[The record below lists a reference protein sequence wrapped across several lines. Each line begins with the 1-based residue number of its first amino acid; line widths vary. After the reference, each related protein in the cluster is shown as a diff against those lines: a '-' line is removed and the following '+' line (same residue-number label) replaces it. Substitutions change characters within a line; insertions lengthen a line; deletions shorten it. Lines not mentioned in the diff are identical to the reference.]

1 MTGASLRYLIKEGFR
16 NTWTNRMMSI
26 ASICVLMSCLVLIGS
41 ASMIFLNMDS
51 LLSRI
56 EEENVIMVYI
66 KDDANQAAIDT
77 MGQEIKALGNVK
89 ELEYVPKEKAWAQQ
103 LETMEDAQAKFFTQI
118 SSDIPLPNAYKV
130 TVADLGKFDQTVKGL
145 KGLQNVDTIRENKDL
160 AQKLVSIRQGITV
173 ISVVIIGVLFAISLF
188 IISNTIKLTVY
199 SRRLEISIMK
209 SVGAT
214 NSFVRLP
221 FVVEG
226 MILGIVS
233 GAVSL
238 GLVWGL
244 YELAVRQ
251 FGDLLRS
258 LSLSALP
265 FAAQALHE
273 IKSGAIRP
281 AVFRTG
287 RKNWII
293 GKVAGCVISGMLLQG
308 AAVGLLFLILN
319 GLTVAMIRQGFPW
332 GEGGDFWPILL
343 RRMLCGGIWAGVG
356 CVIAL
361 ATETASAAYLAPLCL
376 CYALMM
382 IGTRF
387 FPDAMMLNPMQ
398 WVSGATWFL
407 TIVLAFTLALQ
418 ALFLKR
424 GAQKYV

>member
-1 MTGASLRYLIKEGFR
+1 
-16 NTWTNRMMSI
+16 
-26 ASICVLMSCLVLIGS
+26 
-41 ASMIFLNMDS
+41 MIFLNMDS

-173 ISVVIIGVLFAISLF
+173 ISIVIISVLFAISLF

-251 FGDLLRS
+251 FSGLLKS

-265 FAAQALHE
+265 FAPYALQMLG
-273 IKSGAIRP
+273 IFVAI
-281 AVFRTG
+281 G
-287 RKNWII
+287 I
-293 GKVAGCVISGMLLQG
+293 ISGVGGSMITMRKYLNKEG
-308 AAVGLLFLILN
+308 SEISAV
-319 GLTVAMIRQGFPW
+319 
-332 GEGGDFWPILL
+332 
-343 RRMLCGGIWAGVG
+343 
-356 CVIAL
+356 
-361 ATETASAAYLAPLCL
+361 
-376 CYALMM
+376 
-382 IGTRF
+382 
-387 FPDAMMLNPMQ
+387 
-398 WVSGATWFL
+398 
-407 TIVLAFTLALQ
+407 
-418 ALFLKR
+418 
-424 GAQKYV
+424 